1 MILIRQIV
9 FILLLAP
16 PTIKTFGMAFP
27 LWTNVSQKYMKHHH
41 HMFHATYEKKY
52 MKAVMETMATL
63 EQSGDF
69 GK

>member
-1 MILIRQIV
+1 MLIPQIV
-9 FILLLAP
+9 FILLLVPSTVKA
-16 PTIKTFGMAFP
+16 FGMASP
-27 LWTNVSQKYMKHHH
+27 LRTTVAQKYMKHHH
-41 HMFHATYEKKY
+41 HIFHATDEKKY